1 MSFRKRSCVICGE
14 VIDEYWMHT
23 RKYCNEQKCK
33 WKYFNRIHQQA
44 RNLKESLNRKR
55 ENLNQQARD
64 LRDNIAGESGIE
76 NPEDF
81 TPVAIPANIR
91 CIRHLSKKRRS
102 SFSDGLKQLIGQVV
116 VERSSSASLTDCST
130 MQTDCD
136 TQTPEMKLRS
146 MLGNACAICGGGCC
160 INGGEHAYIKMD
172 TLLRYMQQHPG
183 LQQQQV
189 LDEYLSFLPKKAYEN
204 SCIYHTE
211 LGCALPFE
219 MRSESCS
226 AFVCE
231 GLAEIKEQ
239 AINTKTARFFIA
251 AMEGEKVLRSAF
263 IEANQIRGHKIYF

>member
-1 MSFRKRSCVICGE
+1 MICGE